1 MTDTQADAPRQPLR
15 GGREEDA
22 GQGAP
27 FRRRDAPPRELGK
40 TCKHQTNQGSNI
52 RHQPNLYLEAM
63 FYIEPG
69 KGTARKFTT
78 REQLQTMETGFNE
91 SVLDYGRG

>member
-1 MTDTQADAPRQPLR
+1 MSDIQTAVLQPLR
-15 GGREEDA
+15 GGRDEDR
-22 GQGAP
+22 GQDAAS
-27 FRRRDAPPRELGK
+27 RRRDGPPRELGK
-40 TCKHQTNQGSNI
+40 AYKHQTNQGSNI
-52 RHQPNLYLEAM
+52 RHQPNLYSEAM

-78 REQLQTMETGFNE
+78 REQLQTIETGFNE